1 MGVSSFSSEQEKVS
15 SEFFA
20 RFCGMVFSSLKRR
33 DQRRWARL
41 YLRGLLSIE
50 GRKTMRGIASL
61 ESGPAVEQS
70 LQQFISQ
77 SPWGWITVRRTL
89 AGFVEQ
95 AIRPIALVVE
105 PLVIPKSGDHT
116 VGVERRFVRKLG
128 RLANCQQ
135 VVGVWLASEQAACP
149 IDWRLILPESW
160 TGDPGRRRR
169 AGIPDDEVSLSVEEC
184 AAEVVA
190 AITGAWGLRQRPVVV
205 DAREIDIGRMIFEFS
220 ARGIPFVLRVPESI
234 PVSPSDPR
242 IPLGTGRR
250 IQAGQLI
257 DALRDVSRIVESP
270 KSAGAAQRPGND
282 RAGYAVSA
290 RVHTPYRSSTAEPGE
305 PALTLLGAWTVPEQR
320 SASVWLTNINQ
331 APPGMLLRIARTAE
345 RVAWERAG
353 VTHHLGLRDFEGR
366 SFRGWHHHV
375 TLVSVAH
382 AFWTLLSEGGN
393 QFLYPT
399 TPAAAVPGGR
409 AGRTA

>member
-1 MGVSSFSSEQEKVS
+1 MGVSSVSSEQEKVS

-20 RFCGMVFSSLKRR
+20 RFCGMMFSSLKRR

-77 SPWGWITVRRTL
+77 SPWGWMTVRRTL
-89 AGFVEQ
+89 AGYLEQ
-95 AIRPIALVVE
+95 VIRPIALVVE
-105 PLVIPKSGDHT
+105 PLVIPKSGDHS

-135 VVGVWLASEQAACP
+135 VVGVWLASEQEACP

-190 AITGAWGLRQRPVVV
+190 GIASAWGLRQRPVVM

-220 ARGIPFVLRVPESI
+220 ERGIPFVLRVHDSI

-242 IPLGTGRR
+242 IPLGMGRR

-257 DALRDVSRIVESP
+257 DALRDVSRIVEVP
-270 KSAGAAQRPGND
+270 RAVNGAVSASRP
-282 RAGYAVSA
+282 AFAVSA
-290 RVHTPYRSSTAEPGE
+290 RVHTPFRSSTAEAGE
-305 PALTLLGAWTVPEQR
+305 PTLTLLGAWTVPEQR
-320 SASVWLTNINQ
+320 SASVWLSNITQ
-331 APPGMLLRIARTAE
+331 LPPGALLRVAQTAE
-345 RVAWERAG
+345 RVARERAG

-375 TLVSVAH
+375 TLVSAAH
-382 AFWTLLSEGGN
+382 AFWMMLSNTGSQLS
-393 QFLYPT
+393 QFL
-399 TPAAAVPGGR
+399 
-409 AGRTA
+409 